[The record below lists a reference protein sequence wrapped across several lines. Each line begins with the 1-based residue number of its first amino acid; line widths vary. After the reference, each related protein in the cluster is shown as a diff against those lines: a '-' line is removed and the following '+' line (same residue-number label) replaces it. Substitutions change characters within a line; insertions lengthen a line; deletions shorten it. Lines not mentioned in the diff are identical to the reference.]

1 MEFNGVFTWM
11 YRLMHI
17 RTLQSYMTEIVKDT
31 FEIRMKVRELEAKI
45 KKLEKWSHPD
55 REKEFK
61 KVIKDIEKRLDDLE
75 QE

>member
-1 MEFNGVFTWM
+1 M
-11 YRLMHI
+11 
-17 RTLQSYMTEIVKDT
+17 MTEIVKDT

-55 REKEFK
+55 RQKEFK

-75 QE
+75 KE

>member
-1 MEFNGVFTWM
+1 M
-11 YRLMHI
+11 
-17 RTLQSYMTEIVKDT
+17 MTEIVKDT

-55 REKEFK
+55 RQKEFK
-61 KVIKDIEKRLDDLE
+61 KVTKDIEKRLNALE